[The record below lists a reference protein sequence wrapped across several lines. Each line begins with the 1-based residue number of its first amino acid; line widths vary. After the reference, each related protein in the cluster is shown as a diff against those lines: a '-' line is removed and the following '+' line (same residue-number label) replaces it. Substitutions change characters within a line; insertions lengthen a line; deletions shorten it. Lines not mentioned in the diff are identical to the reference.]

1 MKVVIGAGSDI
12 GRARERNED
21 SYVVEEPLFAV
32 ADGMGG
38 HRGGAVASSLA
49 LESLRELLRDE
60 GVAPAALIDEIKE
73 ANQRVL
79 QRGEAD
85 RDLRGMGTTLTA
97 LLAEEGRAHIAH
109 IGDSR
114 AYLLRDGSL
123 KQLTEDHT
131 LVQRMVME
139 GKLLPEEAERH
150 PQRSILTRALG
161 VDEEIEPDTLTLDPV
176 LPGDRLLLCT
186 DGLTSMVDAARI
198 EDVLQAEHDAQRAAN
213 ILIDEANAA
222 GGDDNITVL
231 ILDFIDDGSPT
242 ATSAVDARR
251 RARPPEFG
259 GAAAEALEA
268 PAEDS
273 AEGATGLMAALP
285 REHRAAEPIEEAPA
299 VEAERAGRRRRR
311 RWVRVAVWSVVVM
324 ALLIGLLVGARIYLD
339 NQWYVGVANERVAI
353 YKGIP
358 TTVLGIELSD
368 VEEATN
374 IPALP
379 AEQLR
384 PWRGL
389 RDGITTSSREEART
403 IVDQI
408 RRDVSQSRRERRRE
422 RTA

>member
-21 SYVVEEPLFAV
+21 SYVVEEPLYAV

-49 LESLRELLRDE
+49 LETLRELLRDE
-60 GVAPAALIDEIKE
+60 GVAPAMLIDEIKE

-97 LLAEEGRAHIAH
+97 LLAEEGKAHIAH

-139 GKLLPEEAERH
+139 GKLRPEEAERH

-198 EDVLQAEHDAQRAAN
+198 EDVLHSEHDPQRAAD

-231 ILDFIDDGSPT
+231 ILDFIDDGSP
-242 ATSAVDARR
+242 AVTSAVDAGRS
-251 RARPPEFG
+251 ATPPEFG

-268 PAEDS
+268 AAEDS
-273 AEGATGLMAALP
+273 AEGATGLVAAP
-285 REHRAAEPIEEAPA
+285 PAEHPAAGLIEEAPPVA
-299 VEAERAGRRRRR
+299 AERAGHRRRR
-311 RWVRVAVWSVVVM
+311 RWVRVVVWSVVVM

-374 IPALP
+374 IPAIP

-389 RDGITTSSREEART
+389 RDGITASSRDDARS

-408 RRDVSQSRRERRRE
+408 RRDVSQSRRERQRE
-422 RTA
+422 RAA

>member
-1 MKVVIGAGSDI
+1 MRVVIGAASDI

-21 SYVVEEPLFAV
+21 SFMVEEPLFAV

-38 HRGGAVASSLA
+38 HRGGAVASSMA
-49 LESLRELLRDE
+49 LEKLREVLQEDRVE
-60 GVAPAALIDEIKE
+60 PTALIEEIKA

-79 QRGEAD
+79 ERGEAD
-85 RDLRGMGTTLTA
+85 RELRGMGTTLTA
-97 LLAEEGRAHIAH
+97 LLAEEGKAHIAH

-186 DGLTSMVDAARI
+186 DGLTGMVDTGGI
-198 EDVLQAEHDAQRAAN
+198 EDVLQSEPDPQHAAEA
-213 ILIDEANAA
+213 LIDQANAA

-231 ILDFIDDGSPT
+231 ILDFVEDGSAEATSET
-242 ATSAVDARR
+242 ATG
-251 RARPPEFG
+251 RASSQFG
-259 GAAAEALEA
+259 GAAADVVGTA

-273 AEGATGLMAALP
+273 VEGDTGLMAP
-285 REHRAAEPIEEAPA
+285 PVEEPTVSTIEESRPM
-299 VEAERAGRRRRR
+299 EAEQDRRRRKR
-311 RWVRVAVWSVVVM
+311 RVRLAVWSVVVA
-324 ALLIGLLVGARIYLD
+324 ALLIGLFVGARTYLD
-339 NQWYVGVANERVAI
+339 NQWFVGVAGDRIAI
-353 YKGIP
+353 YNGIP
-358 TTVLGIELSD
+358 TKVLGIELSH
-368 VEEATN
+368 VEETTN
-374 IPALP
+374 IRATP

-389 RDGITTSSREEART
+389 REGITANNLEAAQE
-403 IVDQI
+403 IVIQI
-408 RRDVSQSRRERRRE
+408 RRDVSQSRRA
-422 RTA
+422 RTG

>member
-49 LESLRELLRDE
+49 VETLREVLQDE
-60 GVAPAALIDEIKE
+60 DVAPRALIEEIKA

-85 RDLRGMGTTLTA
+85 RELRGMGTTLTA
-97 LLAEEGRAHIAH
+97 LLADQGKAHIAH

-161 VDEEIEPDTLTLDPV
+161 VDEDIDPDTMTLDPI

-186 DGLTSMVDAARI
+186 DGLTSMLDGERI
-198 EDVLQAEHDAQRAAN
+198 EEVLQSERDPQRAAD
-213 ILIDEANAA
+213 ILIDDANAA

-231 ILDFIDDGSPT
+231 VIDFIDDGAPVANGAT
-242 ATSAVDARR
+242 ASSQHGAS
-251 RARPPEFG
+251 PEFG
-259 GAAAEALEA
+259 GAAADVVDAVPA
-268 PAEDS
+268 AEDS
-273 AEGATGLMAALP
+273 AEGETGVIPLPSQEPGMAGPVEEGEPVVAA
-285 REHRAAEPIEEAPA
+285 RAARP
-299 VEAERAGRRRRR
+299 RRR
-311 RWVRVAVWSVVVM
+311 RWARVTGWSLVVV
-324 ALLIGLLVGARIYLD
+324 ALLVGVFVGGRIYLN
-339 NQWYVGVANERVAI
+339 NQWYVGISGDRVAI
-353 YKGIP
+353 YNGIP
-358 TTVLGIELSD
+358 TEVLGVELSH
-368 VEEATN
+368 VEEPTN
-374 IPALP
+374 ISARR
-379 AEQLR
+379 AERLR

-389 RDGITTSSREEART
+389 RDGITTGSREEAQT
-403 IVDQI
+403 IVSEI
-408 RRDVSQSRRERRRE
+408 RRDVAQNQRDR
-422 RTA
+422 AP

>member
-1 MKVVIGAGSDI
+1 MRVAIGAASDI

-38 HRGGAVASSLA
+38 HRGGAVASSMA
-49 LESLRELLRDE
+49 LETLREVLRDQ
-60 GVAPAALIDEIKE
+60 GVAPTALIEEIKT

-79 QRGEAD
+79 ERGEAD
-85 RDLRGMGTTLTA
+85 RELRGMGTTLTA
-97 LLAEEGRAHIAH
+97 LLAEEGKAHIAH

-161 VDEEIEPDTLTLDPV
+161 VDEEVEPDTLTLDPV

-186 DGLTSMVDAARI
+186 DGLTSMVDTDRI
-198 EDVLQAEHDAQRAAN
+198 EGVLQSEHDPQRAAD
-213 ILIDEANAA
+213 ILVDQANAA

-231 ILDFIDDGSPT
+231 VLDFIDDS
-242 ATSAVDARR
+242 SAEAISDSAMGRQGVS
-251 RARPPEFG
+251 PEFG
-259 GAAAEALEA
+259 GAAADVVDT
-268 PAEDS
+268 PDAEDS
-273 AEGATGLMAALP
+273 VEGDTGMIPLPAEG
-285 REHRAAEPIEEAPA
+285 HRSTTTIHESRPMETEQA
-299 VEAERAGRRRRR
+299 RRRRR
-311 RWVRVAVWSVVVM
+311 RWVRLAVWSIVVA
-324 ALLIGLLVGARIYLD
+324 ALLIGLVIGGRFYLD
-339 NQWYVGVANERVAI
+339 NQWFVGVAGDRVAI
-353 YKGIP
+353 YNGIP
-358 TTVLGIELSD
+358 TEVLGVTLSH
-368 VEEATN
+368 VEESTN
-374 IPALP
+374 IPARR

-389 RDGITTSSREEART
+389 SEGITANSLEEARDLVT
-403 IVDQI
+403 QI
-408 RRDVSQSRRERRRE
+408 RRDVSQSRRQRP
-422 RTA
+422 A

>member
-49 LESLRELLRDE
+49 LEALREVLRDDL
-60 GVAPAALIDEIKE
+60 VAPTGLIEEIKS

-97 LLAEEGRAHIAH
+97 LLAEGGKAHIAH

-161 VDEEIEPDTLTLDPV
+161 VDEDVEPDTMTLDPV

-186 DGLTSMVDAARI
+186 DGLTSMVDGEQI
-198 EDVLQAEHDAQRAAN
+198 EDVLRSERDPQRAAN
-213 ILIDEANAA
+213 TLIDEANAA

-231 ILDFIDDGSPT
+231 VLDFIDDG
-242 ATSAVDARR
+242 ASAVTRDTESGRHSAS
-251 RARPPEFG
+251 PEFG
-259 GAAAEALEA
+259 GAAATALDA
-268 PAEDS
+268 MPAEEDS
-273 AEGATGLMAALP
+273 AEGDTGVVARSEVRPIPAP
-285 REHRAAEPIEEAPA
+285 VEEPQPVEARRAARP
-299 VEAERAGRRRRR
+299 RRR
-311 RWVRVAVWSVVVM
+311 RWVRVAVRSVVVV
-324 ALLIGLLVGARIYLD
+324 ALVIGLFVGGRIYLD
-339 NQWYVGVANERVAI
+339 SQWYVGVAGDRVAI
-353 YKGIP
+353 FNGIP
-358 TTVLGIELSD
+358 TQVVGVDLSH
-368 VEEATN
+368 VKESTN
-374 IPALP
+374 IPARR
-379 AEQLR
+379 AERLR
-384 PWRGL
+384 PWAGL
-389 RDGITTSSREEART
+389 RDGITTGSREEAQN

-408 RRDVSQSRRERRRE
+408 RRDVAQSRRER
-422 RTA
+422 AA

>member
-1 MKVVIGAGSDI
+1 MRVVIGAASDI

-38 HRGGAVASSLA
+38 HRGGAVASSMA
-49 LESLRELLRDE
+49 LETLREVLQDDR
-60 GVAPAALIDEIKE
+60 VAPTVLIEEIKA

-79 QRGEAD
+79 RRGEAD

-97 LLAEEGRAHIAH
+97 LLAEGGKAHIAH
-109 IGDSR
+109 VGDSR

-131 LVQRMVME
+131 LVQRMVLE

-161 VDEEIEPDTLTLDPV
+161 VDEDIEPDTLTLDPV

-186 DGLTSMVDAARI
+186 DGLTGMVDGDRI
-198 EDVLQAEHDAQRAAN
+198 EAVLQSEHDPQRAADT
-213 ILIDEANAA
+213 LIDEANAA

-231 ILDFIDDGSPT
+231 VLDFVDDGSGAATPDAT
-242 ATSAVDARR
+242 AARGVGS
-251 RARPPEFG
+251 PEFG
-259 GAAAEALEA
+259 GAAAQKTPDDA
-268 PAEDS
+268 AEDS
-273 AEGATGLMAALP
+273 AEGDTGMITLAPEDQPSAASLD
-285 REHRAAEPIEEAPA
+285 ETAVGDQDEPY
-299 VEAERAGRRRRR
+299 RRPRR
-311 RWVRVAVWSVVVM
+311 RWLRVIVWTVVVA
-324 ALLIGLLVGARIYLD
+324 ALLIALLVGTRFYL
-339 NQWYVGVANERVAI
+339 NSQWYVGVAGDRVAI
-353 YKGIP
+353 YNGIP
-358 TTVLGIELSD
+358 TRVLGVDLSD
-368 VEEATN
+368 VEESTN
-374 IPALP
+374 IPAAR

-389 RDGITTSSREEART
+389 REGITAGSREEAQG
-403 IVDQI
+403 IVNQI
-408 RRDVSQSRRERRRE
+408 RRDVRESRRD